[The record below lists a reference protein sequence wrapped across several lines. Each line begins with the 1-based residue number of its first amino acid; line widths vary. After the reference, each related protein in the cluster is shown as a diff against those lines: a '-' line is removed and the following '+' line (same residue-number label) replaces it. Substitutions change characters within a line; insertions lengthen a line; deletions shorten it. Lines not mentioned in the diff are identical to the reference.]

1 MTSAHLI
8 YNIYRALLIGKD
20 WFWTW
25 SEWSHKP
32 NDNIVQVIP
41 KSDFY
46 CFSIILKQYENI
58 KDNVFSLTAAQ
69 RYRTQSGPAPA
80 SIRPFGSGSSDE
92 DPYSVAGSG
101 SSGSSGGNNIIHHT
115 PGRAQIPPPSKSAVQ
130 VRKASSF
137 CIY

>member
-1 MTSAHLI
+1 
-8 YNIYRALLIGKD
+8 
-20 WFWTW
+20 
-25 SEWSHKP
+25 
-32 NDNIVQVIP
+32 VIP
-41 KSDFY
+41 LSDFHS
-46 CFSIILKQYENI
+46 FNIILKQFENI
-58 KDNVFSLTAAQ
+58 KDNLFSLTAAQ

-130 VRKASSF
+130 VRKVSLF
-137 CIY
+137 CSKHNFFICVRNDQGFC

>member
-1 MTSAHLI
+1 MMKRDNLSKKI
-8 YNIYRALLIGKD
+8 NFSFFLL
-20 WFWTW
+20 
-25 SEWSHKP
+25 
-32 NDNIVQVIP
+32 
-41 KSDFY
+41 
-46 CFSIILKQYENI
+46 
-58 KDNVFSLTAAQ
+58 AAQ

-130 VRKASSF
+130 VRKVSLFCSEHNFFVSVRYNQAFAETSF
-137 CIY
+137 GQID